1 MATLRTQPTV
11 GLGDP
16 SVLRR
21 TESQLAQSAIIANGK
36 STVSNGEAIFVGT
49 TLRVNTS
56 NVTLTTSANNQPA
69 DVVTVYSSQGTTYVS
84 AIDQTVKQTVINQT
98 GVYEIVAGNG
108 ITISS
113 TSAGGT
119 GTVTINTT
127 AGNIAVVNLDGNVSN
142 VLRGNG
148 SWGADANSAYG
159 NSNVV
164 SLLGAFG
171 SNTIV
176 TTGNITGGNIIGNG
190 QALTGLTGANVSGA
204 VGLATSA
211 TTANAVAVANVS
223 GIGNIATINLDGNV
237 SNVLRGNGSWGADA
251 NSSYGDSNVVSLLG
265 AFGSNT
271 IVTTGNVSVGNIIGN
286 GQALTAIAGGNVS
299 GAVGLATSA
308 TTANSVAVAN
318 VSGIGNIA
326 TINLDG
332 NVSNVLRGNGSW
344 GADANSSYG
353 DSNVVSLLGA
363 FGSNTIVTT
372 GSVTA
377 ANIILPNSSV
387 LTFGDTPVTNRYYVD
402 ATRTDTYT
410 QNGSQARPFKTIAG
424 AQAAIA
430 TAIIGGLNP
439 EVEPIYMIL
448 LSNITENVTLA
459 TNHVYLIGQ
468 SGQIHQ
474 PIILSGNITVN
485 PTSGTLNNNHFS
497 ISGLEVVGGT
507 NGKAIYLTGTYPT
520 RLSLQDV
527 WITAN
532 GTGTGLYQD
541 NTGTGTYTH
550 GGPLKVSHNGTGDI
564 YCFYIANGTAS
575 FESVETSGATQV
587 GAVGSGAVL
596 TFNNSQL
603 DANGDV
609 VIETYG
615 AATLVATNSVIKN
628 SQANGFGVKLNAV
641 ANVAGTVSLG
651 QTAMNVPVGT
661 GQAVWLD
668 PNTTAGLSGNLA
680 YGGLSFYPGTNTTIA
695 PLVIPVP
702 IATLVGTIVSPIL
715 YGDIT
720 TYAVAQDWDLLDN
733 NASALSFDTTG
744 KAGILN
750 LVTTNSA
757 EGVTMSG
764 YANVTGNITG
774 GNVITAGVVKSGAFV
789 TGNIPAAATAGAGS
803 RAFVTDATLA
813 TFGSL
818 YVGGA
823 ANAVPVY
830 SDGSAWFIG

>member
-49 TLRVNTS
+49 TLSVNTN

-69 DVVTVYSSQGTTYVS
+69 DIVTVYSSQGTTYVS
-84 AIDQTVKQTVINQT
+84 AIDQTVKQTVINQI
-98 GVYEIVAGNG
+98 GVDEIVAGNG

-119 GTVTINTT
+119 GAVTINTT

-164 SLLGAFG
+164 SLLGTFG

-176 TTGNITGGNIIGNG
+176 TTGNITG
-190 QALTGLTGANVSGA
+190 
-204 VGLATSA
+204 
-211 TTANAVAVANVS
+211 
-223 GIGNIATINLDGNV
+223 
-237 SNVLRGNGSWGADA
+237 
-251 NSSYGDSNVVSLLG
+251 
-265 AFGSNT
+265 
-271 IVTTGNVSVGNIIGN
+271 GNIIGN

-372 GSVTA
+372 GNITGTYANGNSNVNIATANGNVTIA
-377 ANIILPNSSV
+377 AVGNTTMTVTGTGANII
-387 LTFGDTPVTNRYYVD
+387 G
-402 ATRTDTYT
+402 
-410 QNGSQARPFKTIAG
+410 
-424 AQAAIA
+424 
-430 TAIIGGLNP
+430 TA
-439 EVEPIYMIL
+439 
-448 LSNITENVTLA
+448 NI
-459 TNHVYLIGQ
+459 
-468 SGQIHQ
+468 
-474 PIILSGNITVN
+474 SGNANIGNIGTGVIT
-485 PTSGTLNNNHFS
+485 L
-497 ISGLEVVGGT
+497 T
-507 NGKAIYLTGTYPT
+507 NGA
-520 RLSLQDV
+520 
-527 WITAN
+527 
-532 GTGTGLYQD
+532 
-541 NTGTGTYTH
+541 
-550 GGPLKVSHNGTGDI
+550 
-564 YCFYIANGTAS
+564 
-575 FESVETSGATQV
+575 
-587 GAVGSGAVL
+587 
-596 TFNNSQL
+596 
-603 DANGDV
+603 
-609 VIETYG
+609 
-615 AATLVATNSVIKN
+615 VIKDN
-628 SQANGFGVKLNAV
+628 AGNAV
-641 ANVAGTVSLG
+641 AFGKNAGSNTQGNFTVAIGTSAGENTQGVEAVAIGVYAGSNTQGNSAVAIGAYAGYTNQANNSIILNATGANLNQTVANTFTVAPVRNDVANIG
-651 QTAMNVPVGT
+651 QV
-661 GQAVWLD
+661 LFY
-668 PNTTAGLSGNLA
+668 NTTSKEVTYGN
-680 YGGLSFYPGTNTTIA
+680 TI
-695 PLVIPVP
+695 
-702 IATLVGTIVSPIL
+702 S
-715 YGDIT
+715 
-720 TYAVAQDWDLLDN
+720 VA
-733 NASALSFDTTG
+733 
-744 KAGILN
+744 
-750 LVTTNSA
+750 
-757 EGVTMSG
+757 
-764 YANVTGNITG
+764 GNITG

-813 TFGSL
+813 TFGSP